1 MNKNVRAV
9 IDQINNLPTLPQ
21 VVTRVIQLTENPDTS
36 ASEVAKVISSDQALM
51 TKVLKVVNSA
61 YFGLPRK
68 ISTLTQATVILGFN
82 AIKNLAITASILKM
96 FGPKGGEE
104 RFKREDFW
112 RHSLGCA
119 AGAKVLANQ
128 CRFLPPEEAFVAG
141 LIHDIGKIVI
151 DQFLHEDFERILDL
165 VYQKHIPI
173 VDAEEEILGVTHADI
188 GQWLGTKW
196 NFPNHLVDTI
206 AYHHRPEILQ
216 GNHKLVHIVRLA
228 DLIARRENLGSG
240 GDRYAPDIEPQDLN
254 ILKIPADSFN
264 DIVEEIKDEY
274 ERGAVFLSLL

>member
-21 VVTRVIQLTENPDTS
+21 VVTRVIQLSENPDTS
-36 ASEVAKVISSDQALM
+36 ASDIARVISSDQALM

-82 AIKNLAITASILKM
+82 TVKNLAITASVLKM
-96 FGPKGGEE
+96 FGAGGGEE

-119 AGAKVLANQ
+119 AGARVLAKQ
-128 CRFLPPEEAFVAG
+128 CRFLSPEEAFVAG

-151 DQFLHEDFERILDL
+151 DQLLHEEFERILDL
-165 VYQKHIPI
+165 VHQKHIPI
-173 VDAEEEILGVTHADI
+173 IDAEKQILGVTHADI

-196 NFPNHLVDTI
+196 NFPNHLVDSI
-206 AYHHRPEILQ
+206 AYHHRPEVVQ
-216 GNHKLVHIVRLA
+216 DNHRLVRIVRLA

-240 GDRYAPDIEPQDLN
+240 GDQYVPDLKPEDLN
-254 ILKIPADSFN
+254 ILKIPGDSFN
-264 DIVEEIKDEY
+264 DIVKEIKDEY
-274 ERGAVFLSLL
+274 ERGAVFLTLL